1 MSYEVLARKYRPL
14 TFTEVVGQEGV
25 VRTLQN
31 AVRESRV
38 APAYI
43 FSGTR
48 GVGKTTVA
56 RLLAKAL
63 NCEQGPTPEPC
74 GHCVP
79 CTEIAESRCLD
90 VYEIDAASN
99 TGVDA
104 VRELRD
110 SIPYAPARDRF
121 KVFIIDEAHMLSNAA
136 WNALLKTLEEPPAHV
151 RFVFATTEPNK
162 ILDTI
167 KSRSQH
173 FDFRTLPRERIRE
186 HLEHIVREE
195 DLTPA
200 PGVLELVVR
209 AAAGS
214 VRDALSTLDQVI
226 AFAGGE
232 ATEEDA
238 RAVLGLVAEETLDR
252 FLAAVAARDPG
263 TALEVVGELAASGRE
278 LRRFNEELLEQLRLL
293 VLYHALSDVRTALE
307 LDEHETSR
315 LARLGEL
322 VNLDEA
328 VRLFGALERLDR
340 DLRRS
345 SRERQ
350 VFEVAAVRLT
360 RLVGLEPLEELVGRL
375 TAEESAPAS
384 AGGAAGPVSGR
395 PPREEGPA
403 PRRTPTRARAH
414 RTAPAPEPSGGSPAS
429 RSGPPDDESR
439 DPDEGPPGPEPPI
452 EAYEEGES
460 GRLAERFRA
469 ALSERRAPL
478 GAYLSHAS
486 SLGEEG
492 GRLVLAF
499 APADRMWA
507 RRLEKPEARQ
517 VLLEAARE
525 ASGRDMDVAV
535 RLEEAAAGSDSARER
550 PGEKRKRLI
559 DEALRDPIVQETMD
573 RFRARV
579 VEARRTDDPEAP

>member
-1 MSYEVLARKYRPL
+1 LSYEVLARKYRPL
-14 TFTEVVGQEGV
+14 TFAEVVGQEGA

-31 AVRESRV
+31 AVRENRV

-63 NCEQGPTPEPC
+63 NCEKGPTPEPC
-74 GHCVP
+74 GECVP

-99 TGVDA
+99 TGVDS

-136 WNALLKTLEEPPAHV
+136 WNALLKTLEEPPPHV
-151 RFVFATTEPNK
+151 RFIFATTEPNK

-173 FDFRTLPRERIRE
+173 FDFRTLPRERIRA
-186 HLEHIVREE
+186 HLERIIREE
-195 DLTPA
+195 GLSPA

-209 AAAGS
+209 AASGS
-214 VRDALSTLDQVI
+214 VRDALSTLDQVT
-226 AFAGGE
+226 AFAGEE

-252 FLAAVAARDPG
+252 FLGAVAARDPG
-263 TALEVVGELAASGRE
+263 AALEVVGELAASGQE
-278 LRRFNEELLEQLRLL
+278 FRRFNEELLEELRLI
-293 VLYHALSDVRTALE
+293 VLFHALRDVSSALE
-307 LDEHETSR
+307 LDESEAERLER
-315 LARLGEL
+315 LAGQI
-322 VNLDEA
+322 NLDEA
-328 VRLFGALERLDR
+328 VRLFGLLERVDR
-340 DLRRS
+340 DLRQS

-375 TAEESAPAS
+375 AGEEGSPGRGGSASGPA
-384 AGGAAGPVSGR
+384 PSGR
-395 PPREEGPA
+395 PQAGKKAPARSGRAGRSRTAPPETAPGPGRETINRAPPAGGGTPPGEGPA
-403 PRRTPTRARAH
+403 
-414 RTAPAPEPSGGSPAS
+414 
-429 RSGPPDDESR
+429 
-439 DPDEGPPGPEPPI
+439 GPEPPI
-452 EAYEEGES
+452 EAYGEVD
-460 GRLAERFRA
+460 GDRMAESFRA
-469 ALSERRAPL
+469 ALSRRKAPL

-486 SLGEEG
+486 AVREEG
-492 GRLVLAF
+492 ASLVVAFPAAERL
-499 APADRMWA
+499 WA
-507 RRLEKPEARQ
+507 RRLETPEAREA
-517 VLLEAARE
+517 LREAARE
-525 ASGRDMDVAV
+525 VTGREMEVLV
-535 RLEEAAAGSDSARER
+535 RLEDGPGGASRGER
-550 PGEKRKRLI
+550 PAERRQRLM
-559 DEALRDPIVQETMD
+559 DEALKDPLVQQTMD

-579 VEARRTDDPEAP
+579 VEARETDDPEAP